1 MTAFFLALLCDRVS
15 LAKMS
20 IMETLNMGDER
31 SVANEETKPVNTI
44 DRLMEWKIAH
54 PERSEK
60 KRKRDV
66 EDDATAATSKKGAFG
81 LRFDDRQ
88 ASRMRAN
95 VLALERLYRRTF
107 CAGVSPANGGGFTVR
122 GEIIPRNADIGNDE
136 VRDVAKYKCPNKL
149 MTKETLAENIDQL
162 IRSGY
167 SLNYVFS
174 YMAHLRQKYRLEF
187 PLNSLEQAIFN
198 RSIVDRYHKGGDG
211 ETTRKKATDEV
222 YTESSETYEAMKRW
236 CWSYLISDETTIDN
250 SKSTRNALIRF
261 AYSYLFMFYTGKR
274 LSEICVIK
282 SEDLVTLRKERSLAV
297 VIPKTKKTGRI
308 TLESLSSDEMRSE
321 FEAFLDRVIA
331 LFVDIPNSPYLG
343 EKIVPFDQ
351 FEHRKSID
359 RYFAKVYVEATG
371 RPKPRGL
378 SMHSLR
384 RYRAAENFQEGLPLE
399 LIREQMDHSSTSM
412 TNTYINKHLLR
423 SYRNKKLN
431 GLIKQ
436 I

>member
-1 MTAFFLALLCDRVS
+1 
-15 LAKMS
+15 
-20 IMETLNMGDER
+20 MET
-31 SVANEETKPVNTI
+31 SVANATPKTTNTI
-44 DRLMEWKIAH
+44 DKLMEWKNNH
-54 PERSEK
+54 PEGNEK
-60 KRKRDV
+60 KRKRLGE
-66 EDDATAATSKKGAFG
+66 EDEKTAMTKKGAFG

-107 CAGVSPANGGGFTVR
+107 CDGASPPNNNNGGGFTVR

-236 CWSYLISDETTIDN
+236 CWSYLTSNEKTIDN

-261 AYSYLFMFYTGKR
+261 TYSYLFMFYTGKR

-308 TLESLSSDEMRSE
+308 TLESLSSDEVRNE
-321 FEAFLDRVIA
+321 FEAFLDRMIA

-431 GLIKQ
+431 GLTKQ

>member
-1 MTAFFLALLCDRVS
+1 
-15 LAKMS
+15 MS
-20 IMETLNMGDER
+20 EILTGR
-31 SVANEETKPVNTI
+31 ANETPAATNTI
-44 DRLMEWKIAH
+44 DKLMEWKSKH
-54 PERSEK
+54 PEAK
-60 KRKRDV
+60 KRKRT
-66 EDDATAATSKKGAFG
+66 EDKKEEEGQAKRGAFG

-107 CAGVSPANGGGFTVR
+107 CAGVVPAGGGFAVR
-122 GEIIPRNADIGNDE
+122 GETIPRNGEIGNDE
-136 VRDVAKYKCPNKL
+136 VRDVAKYKCPGKAL
-149 MTKETLAENIDQL
+149 TKETLAENIDQL

-187 PLNSLEQAIFN
+187 PLNSIEQAIFN

-211 ETTRKKATDEV
+211 EKTRKKATDEV

-236 CWSYLISDETTIDN
+236 CWSYLMSDEKTIDN
-250 SKSTRNALIRF
+250 SKSTRNALLRF
-261 AYSYLFMFYTGKR
+261 AYSYMFMFFTGKR

-282 SEDLVTLRKERSLAV
+282 SEDLVTLRKERTLAV

-308 TLESLSSDEMRSE
+308 TLESLASDEMRNE
-321 FEAFLDRVIA
+321 MEAFLDRMIA
-331 LFVDIPNSPYLG
+331 LFVDMPNSPYLG
-343 EKIVPFDQ
+343 DKIVPFDQ
-351 FEHRKSID
+351 FEHRKAID
-359 RYFAKVYVEATG
+359 RYFAKVYEETTG
-371 RPKPRGL
+371 RAKPRGL

-431 GLIKQ
+431 GLAKQ